1 MPDVEPS
8 AGAEPDPAASGP
20 TSLTLPAVPLRDNVV
35 FPSQLAPL
43 AAGRPRS
50 VAALEAAVNGDGR
63 VVLAIQRDAERDD
76 ASIEDVHAI
85 AVIAHVGAFRRLPGG
100 GAHALV
106 EGKERVRIDAF
117 DASGD
122 AWIATVTPL
131 PPDPVEGTEVDAL
144 FGSVRSLFAEYVNAG
159 AQVGA
164 DTAVAMARA
173 SQPELIADI
182 ASTCPDFGFDDRVA
196 LLQETDTLLRLRK
209 LIPLLA
215 REVEVAQLRSKIH
228 EDVQKTINN
237 SQREH
242 ILREQLRAIRKELSE
257 LDDAGED
264 DEDLS
269 ARVEKAGMP
278 DNVKQRVLKEV
289 HRLEQIPSASPEMG
303 MVRTWVDWLL
313 DLPWIDPPAETL
325 DIERAAAIL
334 DEDHY
339 GLTKVKD
346 RVLEWLAV
354 RDRIRVKGIA
364 EEAAA
369 ETATADAEA
378 GAAVEAARVAAES
391 AHESSSETANSRADT
406 ASESAPAQSEPV
418 DPGEP
423 ENAETNAPH
432 VASQEAGGG
441 AGGSADLPPRAA
453 QDVPRTPSDGESD
466 GAAERRGVPAPTGP
480 AALAPTTK
488 RRTLQT
494 PILCFVGP
502 PGVGKTSL
510 GRSIA
515 RALDRKFVRM
525 SLGGIRDE
533 AEIRGHRRTYIGA
546 LPGRIIQSMR
556 TAGTRNAVIML
567 DEIDKVGADFR
578 GDPSA
583 ALLEVLDPE
592 QNWEFSDHYLEVPY
606 DLSQVLFITTAN
618 IVDTISPPLRD
629 RMEIIRITGYTEQEK
644 VQIAERHLVPRQLD
658 QHSLDVGELE
668 IPHETIVAMLHGYT
682 REAGV
687 RQLDRTIAEVAR
699 KVPRKLAAGAVP
711 PVVITPE
718 DLSDLLGP
726 RRHDYGEAHEQDEIG
741 AVTGV
746 VVSEVGGDIVTVE
759 ALAIETKPDL
769 VLTGQLGSVMEESAR
784 AALSWAKVHAVE
796 YGAPRDFFDT
806 HAIHLHVPAGAIPKD
821 GPSAGVTIATAMVSV
836 ASGRRVRRDLAMTGE
851 ITLRGK
857 VLPIGGVKD
866 KLLAAHRSGLTTFIL
881 PARNMRD
888 LYEIDKEI
896 LDAVEVVP
904 VDNVGEVLV
913 RALVESDVPRRR
925 ERHGAGFVLP
935 ITASDVLGPINA
947 NPA

>member
-1 MPDVEPS
+1 MPEEPPAS
-8 AGAEPDPAASGP
+8 DEPVPAVSGP
-20 TSLTLPAVPLRDNVV
+20 VSLTLPAVPLRDNVV

-63 VVLAIQRDAERDD
+63 VVLAMQRDAERDE
-76 ASIEDVHAI
+76 ASIDDVHTI

-122 AWIATVTPL
+122 AWIATVTPVAL
-131 PPDPVEGTEVDAL
+131 DTVEGTEVDAL
-144 FGSVRSLFAEYVNAG
+144 FGSVRTLFADYVNAG

-182 ASTCPDFGFDDRVA
+182 ASTCPDFSFDDRVA
-196 LLQETDTLLRLRK
+196 LLQETDTIARLRK

-215 REVEVAQLRSKIH
+215 REAEVAQLRTKIH

-242 ILREQLRAIRKELSE
+242 ILREQLRAIRKELTE
-257 LDDAGED
+257 LDDAGQD
-264 DEDLS
+264 DEDLAS
-269 ARVEKAGMP
+269 RVEKAGMP
-278 DNVKQRVLKEV
+278 DNVRTRVLKEV

-313 DLPWIDPPAETL
+313 DLPWSDPPAETL

-339 GLTKVKD
+339 GLTKAKD
-346 RVLEWLAV
+346 RILEWLAV
-354 RDRIRVKGIA
+354 RERIRTKGLA
-364 EEAAA
+364 ELAI
-369 ETATADAEA
+369 ADAA
-378 GAAVEAARVAAES
+378 NES
-391 AHESSSETANSRADT
+391 ARMEAD
-406 ASESAPAQSEPV
+406 AALEPA
-418 DPGEP
+418 D
-423 ENAETNAPH
+423 
-432 VASQEAGGG
+432 QEAGGG
-441 AGGSADLPPRAA
+441 AGGSADVLPGAA
-453 QDVPRTPSDGESD
+453 QDVPRTPSDEESD
-466 GAAERRGVPAPTGP
+466 RAAERRGVPAPTGP
-480 AALAPTTK
+480 AALATAPA

-618 IVDTISPPLRD
+618 IAETISPPLRD

-658 QHSLDVGELE
+658 QHSLDVNELQ

-699 KVPRKLAAGAVP
+699 KVPRKLAAGATP
-711 PVVITPE
+711 PLVITPE

-726 RRHDYGEAHEQDEIG
+726 RRHDYGEAQEQDEVG

-784 AALSWAKVHAVE
+784 AALSWAKVHSVE

-806 HAIHLHVPAGAIPKD
+806 HAIHVHVPAGAIPKD
-821 GPSAGVTIATAMVSV
+821 GPSAGVTMTTAMVSV

-851 ITLRGK
+851 VTLRGK
-857 VLPIGGVKD
+857 VLPIGG
-866 KLLAAHRSGLTTFIL
+866 
-881 PARNMRD
+881 
-888 LYEIDKEI
+888 I
-896 LDAVEVVP
+896 LDSIEVVP
-904 VDNVGEVLV
+904 VDNVGEVLD
-913 RALVESDVPRRR
+913 RALVESDSPRRR
-925 ERHGAGFVLP
+925 ERRGAGFVLP

>member
-1 MPDVEPS
+1 MPEVEPP
-8 AGAEPDPAASGP
+8 APAEPVPASAAP
-20 TSLTLPAVPLRDNVV
+20 VSLTLPAVPLRDNVV

-76 ASIEDVHAI
+76 ASIDDVHTI

-122 AWIATVTPL
+122 AWIATVTPV
-131 PPDPVEGTEVDAL
+131 PHESIEGTEVDAL
-144 FGSVRSLFAEYVNAG
+144 FGSVRTLFAEYVNAG

-196 LLQETDTLLRLRK
+196 LLQQTDTITRLRT

-215 REVEVAQLRSKIH
+215 REVEVAQLRTKIH

-257 LDDAGED
+257 LDDAGEG
-264 DEDLS
+264 DEDLA

-313 DLPWIDPPAETL
+313 DLPWVDPPAETL
-325 DIERAAAIL
+325 DIEAAARIL

-346 RVLEWLAV
+346 RILEWLAV
-354 RDRIRVKGIA
+354 RERIRTKGIA
-364 EEAAA
+364 ELAATEAAKM
-369 ETATADAEA
+369 EA
-378 GAAVEAARVAAES
+378 GAATEAA
-391 AHESSSETANSRADT
+391 D
-406 ASESAPAQSEPV
+406 
-418 DPGEP
+418 
-423 ENAETNAPH
+423 
-432 VASQEAGGG
+432 QEAGGG
-441 AGGSADLPPRAA
+441 AGGSADLLPGAA
-453 QDVPRTPSDGESD
+453 QDGPRTQDDEESD
-466 GAAERRGVPAPTGP
+466 RAAERRGVPAPTGP
-480 AALAPTTK
+480 AALTTAPPK

-618 IVDTISPPLRD
+618 IAETISPPLRD

-658 QHSLDVGELE
+658 QHSLDVNELQ
-668 IPHETIVAMLHGYT
+668 IPRETIVAMLHGYT

-699 KVPRKLAAGAVP
+699 KVPRKLAAGATP
-711 PVVITPE
+711 PVVITPD

-726 RRHDYGEAHEQDEIG
+726 RRHDYGEAQEQDEIG

-746 VVSEVGGDIVTVE
+746 VVSEVGGDIITVE

-806 HAIHLHVPAGAIPKD
+806 HAIHVHVPAGAIPKD
-821 GPSAGVTIATAMVSV
+821 GPSAGVTMATAMVSV
-836 ASGRRVRRDLAMTGE
+836 ASARRVRRDLAMTGE
-851 ITLRGK
+851 VTLRGK

-866 KLLAAHRSGLTTFIL
+866 KLLAAHRSGLKTFIL
-881 PARNMRD
+881 PAKNLRD
-888 LYEIDKEI
+888 LYEVDKEI
-896 LDAVEVVP
+896 LDAIEVVP
-904 VDNVGEVLV
+904 VDNVGEVLD
-913 RALVESDVPRRR
+913 RALVASDAPRRR
-925 ERHGAGFVLP
+925 ERQGAGFVLP
-935 ITASDVLGPINA
+935 ITAADVLGPINA
-947 NPA
+947 GPA

>member
-1 MPDVEPS
+1 MPEVEPPAP
-8 AGAEPDPAASGP
+8 AGPAPAAP
-20 TSLTLPAVPLRDNVV
+20 APASLTLPAVPLRDNVV

-76 ASIEDVHAI
+76 ASIDDVHAI

-106 EGKERVRIDAF
+106 EGKERVRIEAF

-122 AWIATVTPL
+122 AWIATVTPI
-131 PPDPVEGTEVDAL
+131 PVEPVEGTEVDAL
-144 FGSVRSLFAEYVNAG
+144 FGSVRSLFADYVNAG

-196 LLQETDTLLRLRK
+196 LLQETDTIARLRT

-215 REVEVAQLRSKIH
+215 REVEVAQLRTKIH

-242 ILREQLRAIRKELSE
+242 ILREQLRAIRKELTE

-264 DEDLS
+264 DEDLA

-278 DNVKQRVLKEV
+278 ENVKTRVLKEV

-313 DLPWIDPPAETL
+313 DLPWVDPPAETL

-346 RVLEWLAV
+346 RILEWLAV
-354 RDRIRVKGIA
+354 RERIRTKGIA
-364 EEAAA
+364 EEAASA
-369 ETATADAEA
+369 EREALASVEPGTDATEPAADA
-378 GAAVEAARVAAES
+378 
-391 AHESSSETANSRADT
+391 
-406 ASESAPAQSEPV
+406 
-418 DPGEP
+418 
-423 ENAETNAPH
+423 
-432 VASQEAGGG
+432 
-441 AGGSADLPPRAA
+441 
-453 QDVPRTPSDGESD
+453 
-466 GAAERRGVPAPTGP
+466 PAPTGP
-480 AALAPTTK
+480 AALATAPTP

-618 IVDTISPPLRD
+618 IAETISPPLRD

-658 QHSLDVGELE
+658 QHSLDTSELE
-668 IPHETIVAMLHGYT
+668 IPRETIVAMLHGYT

-711 PVVITPE
+711 PVVITPA

-726 RRHDYGEAHEQDEIG
+726 RRHDYGEAQEQDEIG

-746 VVSEVGGDIVTVE
+746 VVSEVGGDIITVE

-806 HAIHLHVPAGAIPKD
+806 HAIHVHVPAGAIPKD
-821 GPSAGVTIATAMVSV
+821 GPSAGVTMATAMVSV
-836 ASGRRVRRDLAMTGE
+836 ASSRRVRRDLAMTGE
-851 ITLRGK
+851 VTLRGK

-866 KLLAAHRSGLTTFIL
+866 KLLAAHRSGLKTFIL
-881 PARNMRD
+881 PAKNVRD
-888 LYEIDKEI
+888 LYEVDKEI
-896 LDAVEVVP
+896 LDAIEVVP
-904 VDNVGEVLV
+904 VDNVGEVLD
-913 RALVESDVPRRR
+913 RALVESDAPRKR
-925 ERHGAGFVLP
+925 ERRGAGFVLP
-935 ITASDVLGPINA
+935 ITSADVIGPINA
-947 NPA
+947 EPA

>member
-1 MPDVEPS
+1 
-8 AGAEPDPAASGP
+8 
-20 TSLTLPAVPLRDNVV
+20 
-35 FPSQLAPL
+35 
-43 AAGRPRS
+43 
-50 VAALEAAVNGDGR
+50 
-63 VVLAIQRDAERDD
+63 
-76 ASIEDVHAI
+76 
-85 AVIAHVGAFRRLPGG
+85 
-100 GAHALV
+100 
-106 EGKERVRIDAF
+106 
-117 DASGD
+117 
-122 AWIATVTPL
+122 
-131 PPDPVEGTEVDAL
+131 
-144 FGSVRSLFAEYVNAG
+144 
-159 AQVGA
+159 
-164 DTAVAMARA
+164 
-173 SQPELIADI
+173 
-182 ASTCPDFGFDDRVA
+182 
-196 LLQETDTLLRLRK
+196 
-209 LIPLLA
+209 
-215 REVEVAQLRSKIH
+215 
-228 EDVQKTINN
+228 
-237 SQREH
+237 
-242 ILREQLRAIRKELSE
+242 
-257 LDDAGED
+257 
-264 DEDLS
+264 
-269 ARVEKAGMP
+269 
-278 DNVKQRVLKEV
+278 
-289 HRLEQIPSASPEMG
+289 
-303 MVRTWVDWLL
+303 
-313 DLPWIDPPAETL
+313 
-325 DIERAAAIL
+325 
-334 DEDHY
+334 
-339 GLTKVKD
+339 
-346 RVLEWLAV
+346 
-354 RDRIRVKGIA
+354 
-364 EEAAA
+364 
-369 ETATADAEA
+369 
-378 GAAVEAARVAAES
+378 
-391 AHESSSETANSRADT
+391 
-406 ASESAPAQSEPV
+406 
-418 DPGEP
+418 
-423 ENAETNAPH
+423 
-432 VASQEAGGG
+432 
-441 AGGSADLPPRAA
+441 
-453 QDVPRTPSDGESD
+453 
-466 GAAERRGVPAPTGP
+466 
-480 AALAPTTK
+480 
-488 RRTLQT
+488 
-494 PILCFVGP
+494 
-502 PGVGKTSL
+502 
-510 GRSIA
+510 
-515 RALDRKFVRM
+515 M

-658 QHSLDVGELE
+658 QHSLDSTELQ

-699 KVPRKLAAGAVP
+699 KVPRKLAGGAIP

-718 DLSDLLGP
+718 ELSDLLGP
-726 RRHDYGEAHEQDEIG
+726 RRHDYGEAQEQDEVG

-806 HAIHLHVPAGAIPKD
+806 HAIHVHVPAGAIPKD
-821 GPSAGVTIATAMVSV
+821 GPSAGVTMATAMVSV

-851 ITLRGK
+851 VTLRGK

-866 KLLAAHRSGLTTFIL
+866 KLLAAHRSGLKTFIL
-881 PARNMRD
+881 PAKNMRD

-896 LDAVEVVP
+896 LEAIEVVP
-904 VDNVGEVLV
+904 VDSVGEVLD

>member
-1 MPDVEPS
+1 MPDVEP
-8 AGAEPDPAASGP
+8 EVPDDPVPAASEP
-20 TSLTLPAVPLRDNVV
+20 VSLTLPAVPLRDNVV

-76 ASIEDVHAI
+76 ASIDDVHTI

-122 AWIATVTPL
+122 AWIAKVTPI
-131 PPDPVEGTEVDAL
+131 PPAPVEGTEVDAL
-144 FGSVRSLFAEYVNAG
+144 FGSVRTLFAEYVNAG

-196 LLQETDTLLRLRK
+196 LLQERDTIARLRK

-215 REVEVAQLRSKIH
+215 REVEVAQLRTKIH

-264 DEDLS
+264 DEDLT

-313 DLPWIDPPAETL
+313 DLPWVDPPAETL

-346 RVLEWLAV
+346 RILEWLAV
-354 RDRIRVKGIA
+354 RERIRFKA
-364 EEAAA
+364 L
-369 ETATADAEA
+369 
-378 GAAVEAARVAAES
+378 
-391 AHESSSETANSRADT
+391 
-406 ASESAPAQSEPV
+406 SESAGPVDAGTPPSPAVGSPVSSDSGADISSPALRPALLPASPPAPESPDEPV
-418 DPGEP
+418 S
-423 ENAETNAPH
+423 AP
-432 VASQEAGGG
+432 
-441 AGGSADLPPRAA
+441 L
-453 QDVPRTPSDGESD
+453 T
-466 GAAERRGVPAPTGP
+466 
-480 AALAPTTK
+480 LAK

-618 IVDTISPPLRD
+618 IVETISPPLRD

-658 QHSLDVGELE
+658 QHSLDANELE
-668 IPHETIVAMLHGYT
+668 IPRETIVAMLHGYT

-699 KVPRKLAAGAVP
+699 KVPRKLAAGATP

-726 RRHDYGEAHEQDEIG
+726 RRHDYGEAQEQDEIG

-746 VVSEVGGDIVTVE
+746 VVSEVGGDIITVE

-806 HAIHLHVPAGAIPKD
+806 HAIHVHVPAGAIPKD
-821 GPSAGVTIATAMVSV
+821 GPSAGVTMATAMVSV
-836 ASGRRVRRDLAMTGE
+836 ASARRVRRDLAMTGE
-851 ITLRGK
+851 VTLRGK

-866 KLLAAHRSGLTTFIL
+866 KLLAAHRSGLKTFIL
-881 PARNMRD
+881 PAKNLRD
-888 LYEIDKEI
+888 LYEIEKEI
-896 LDAVEVVP
+896 LEAIEVVP
-904 VDNVGEVLV
+904 VDNVGEVLD
-913 RALVESDVPRRR
+913 RALVESDAPRRR
-925 ERHGAGFVLP
+925 ERRGAGFVLP
-935 ITASDVLGPINA
+935 ITGADVLGPINA
-947 NPA
+947 GPA

>member
-1 MPDVEPS
+1 MPDVEPDV
-8 AGAEPDPAASGP
+8 PDDPVPAASEP
-20 TSLTLPAVPLRDNVV
+20 VSLTLPAVPLRDNVV

-76 ASIEDVHAI
+76 ASIDDVHTI

-122 AWIATVTPL
+122 AWIATVTPI
-131 PPDPVEGTEVDAL
+131 PPAPVEGTEVDAL
-144 FGSVRSLFAEYVNAG
+144 FGSVRTLFAEYVNAG

-196 LLQETDTLLRLRK
+196 LLQETDTIARLRK

-215 REVEVAQLRSKIH
+215 REVEVAQLRTKIH

-264 DEDLS
+264 DEGLT

-278 DNVKQRVLKEV
+278 DNVKHRVLKEV

-313 DLPWIDPPAETL
+313 DLPWVDPPAETL

-346 RVLEWLAV
+346 RILEWLAV
-354 RDRIRVKGIA
+354 RERIRFKA
-364 EEAAA
+364 L
-369 ETATADAEA
+369 
-378 GAAVEAARVAAES
+378 
-391 AHESSSETANSRADT
+391 
-406 ASESAPAQSEPV
+406 SESAGPVDAGTPPSPAVGSPVSSDSGADISPPALRPALLPASPPAPESPDEPV
-418 DPGEP
+418 S
-423 ENAETNAPH
+423 AP
-432 VASQEAGGG
+432 
-441 AGGSADLPPRAA
+441 L
-453 QDVPRTPSDGESD
+453 T
-466 GAAERRGVPAPTGP
+466 
-480 AALAPTTK
+480 LAK

-618 IVDTISPPLRD
+618 IVETISPPLRD

-658 QHSLDVGELE
+658 QHSLDASELE
-668 IPHETIVAMLHGYT
+668 VPRETIVAMLHGYT

-699 KVPRKLAAGAVP
+699 KVPRKLAAGATP

-726 RRHDYGEAHEQDEIG
+726 RRHDYGEAQEQDEIG

-746 VVSEVGGDIVTVE
+746 VVSEVGGDIITVE

-806 HAIHLHVPAGAIPKD
+806 HAIHVHVPAGAIPKD
-821 GPSAGVTIATAMVSV
+821 GPSAGVTMATAMVSV
-836 ASGRRVRRDLAMTGE
+836 ASARRVRRDLAMTGE
-851 ITLRGK
+851 VTLRGK

-866 KLLAAHRSGLTTFIL
+866 KLLAAHRSGLKTFIL
-881 PARNMRD
+881 PAKNLRD
-888 LYEIDKEI
+888 LYEIEKEI
-896 LDAVEVVP
+896 LDAIEVVP
-904 VDNVGEVLV
+904 VDNVGEVLD
-913 RALVESDVPRRR
+913 RALVESDAPRRR
-925 ERHGAGFVLP
+925 ERRGAGFVLP
-935 ITASDVLGPINA
+935 ITGADVLGPINA
-947 NPA
+947 GPA

>member
-1 MPDVEPS
+1 MVRTPGYARLMSEEQPGPADP
-8 AGAEPDPAASGP
+8 AEPASPAAQ
-20 TSLTLPAVPLRDNVV
+20 LTLPAVPLRDNVV

-50 VAALEAAVNGDGR
+50 VAALEAAVNADGR
-63 VVLAIQRDAERDD
+63 VVLAIQRDAARDE
-76 ASIEDVHAI
+76 ASLDDVHTI

-122 AWIATVTPL
+122 AWIATVTPVAVDA
-131 PPDPVEGTEVDAL
+131 PEGTEVDAL
-144 FGSVRSLFAEYVNAG
+144 AGSVRTLFADYVNAG

-173 SQPELIADI
+173 THPELIADI

-196 LLQETDTLLRLRK
+196 LLQETDPVARLRT

-215 REVEVAQLRSKIH
+215 REGEVAQLRSKIH

-242 ILREQLRAIRKELSE
+242 ILREQLRAIRKELVE
-257 LDDAGED
+257 LEDAGED

-313 DLPWIDPPAETL
+313 DLPWADPPAETL

-346 RVLEWLAV
+346 RILEWLAV
-354 RDRIRVKGIA
+354 RERIRLKYL
-364 EEAAA
+364 
-369 ETATADAEA
+369 
-378 GAAVEAARVAAES
+378 AES
-391 AHESSSETANSRADT
+391 ERAG
-406 ASESAPAQSEPV
+406 PV
-418 DPGEP
+418 DAGTPRRFAVGSPVSSDPGSDISPPALRPALPPASPPAPDSPDEP
-423 ENAETNAPH
+423 EAPLTR
-432 VASQEAGGG
+432 E
-441 AGGSADLPPRAA
+441 
-453 QDVPRTPSDGESD
+453 
-466 GAAERRGVPAPTGP
+466 
-480 AALAPTTK
+480 K

-606 DLSQVLFITTAN
+606 DLSQILFITTAN
-618 IVDTISPPLRD
+618 IAETISPPLRD

-644 VQIAERHLVPRQLD
+644 VQIAERHLVPRQLE
-658 QHSLDVGELE
+658 QHSLEANELQ
-668 IPHETIVAMLHGYT
+668 IPRETVIAMLHGYT

-699 KVPRKLAAGAVP
+699 KVPRKLAAGATP
-711 PVVITPE
+711 PVVITPD

-726 RRHDYGEAHEQDEIG
+726 RRHDYGEAQEQDEVG

-796 YGAPRDFFDT
+796 YGAPRDFFDI
-806 HAIHLHVPAGAIPKD
+806 HAIHVHVPAGAIPKD
-821 GPSAGVTIATAMVSV
+821 GPSAGVTMTTAMVSV
-836 ASGRRVRRDLAMTGE
+836 ATGRRVRRDLAMTGE

-866 KLLAAHRSGLTTFIL
+866 KLLAAHRSGLKTFIL
-881 PARNMRD
+881 PAKNVRD
-888 LYEIDKEI
+888 LFEVDKEI
-896 LDAVEVVP
+896 LETIEIVP
-904 VDNVGEVLV
+904 VENVGEVLD
-913 RALVESDVPRRR
+913 RALVESDSPRRR
-925 ERHGAGFVLP
+925 DRRAAGFVLP
-935 ITASDVLGPINA
+935 ISSSDAIGPINA
-947 NPA
+947 RHA

>member
-1 MPDVEPS
+1 MPEVEPP
-8 AGAEPDPAASGP
+8 APAVPDPAESGP
-20 TSLTLPAVPLRDNVV
+20 VSLTLPAVPLRDNVV

-76 ASIEDVHAI
+76 ASIDDVHTI

-122 AWIATVTPL
+122 AWIATVTPI
-131 PPDPVEGTEVDAL
+131 PVESVEGTEVDAL
-144 FGSVRSLFAEYVNAG
+144 FGSVRTLFADYVNAG

-173 SQPELIADI
+173 SQAELIADI

-196 LLQETDTLLRLRK
+196 LLQETDTIARLRT

-215 REVEVAQLRSKIH
+215 REVEVAQLRTKIH

-242 ILREQLRAIRKELSE
+242 ILREQLRAIRKELTE

-264 DEDLS
+264 DEDLA

-278 DNVKQRVLKEV
+278 DNVKLRVLKEV

-313 DLPWIDPPAETL
+313 DLPWVDPPAETL

-346 RVLEWLAV
+346 RILEWLVV
-354 RDRIRVKGIA
+354 RERIRGKDLA
-364 EEAAA
+364 DFAAA
-369 ETATADAEA
+369 VAAKESARAEADAADETAT
-378 GAAVEAARVAAES
+378 
-391 AHESSSETANSRADT
+391 
-406 ASESAPAQSEPV
+406 
-418 DPGEP
+418 
-423 ENAETNAPH
+423 
-432 VASQEAGGG
+432 QEAGGG
-441 AGGSADLPPRAA
+441 AGGSADVLPGAEN
-453 QDVPRTPSDGESD
+453 DGPRTDDDEESD
-466 GAAERRGVPAPTGP
+466 RAAERRGVPAPTGP
-480 AALAPTTK
+480 AARAPAPSK

-618 IVDTISPPLRD
+618 IAETISPPLRD

-658 QHSLDVGELE
+658 QHSLETDELQ
-668 IPHETIVAMLHGYT
+668 ISRETIVAMLHGYT

-699 KVPRKLAAGAVP
+699 KVPRKLAAGATP

-718 DLSDLLGP
+718 DLTDLLGP
-726 RRHDYGEAHEQDEIG
+726 RRHDYGETQEQDEIG

-806 HAIHLHVPAGAIPKD
+806 HAIHVHVPAGAIPKD
-821 GPSAGVTIATAMVSV
+821 GPSAGVTMATAMVSV

-851 ITLRGK
+851 VTLRGK

-866 KLLAAHRSGLTTFIL
+866 KLLAAHRSGLKTFIL
-881 PARNMRD
+881 PARNVRD
-888 LYEIDKEI
+888 LFEVDKEI
-896 LDAVEVVP
+896 LDAIDVVP
-904 VDNVGEVLV
+904 VDNVGEVLD
-913 RALVESDVPRRR
+913 RALIESDTPRRR
-925 ERHGAGFVLP
+925 ERRGAGFVLP
-935 ITASDVLGPINA
+935 ISGADVLGPINA
-947 NPA
+947 DPA

>member
-1 MPDVEPS
+1 M
-8 AGAEPDPAASGP
+8 
-20 TSLTLPAVPLRDNVV
+20 
-35 FPSQLAPL
+35 
-43 AAGRPRS
+43 
-50 VAALEAAVNGDGR
+50 AALEAAVNGDGR

-76 ASIEDVHAI
+76 ASIDDVHAI

-122 AWIATVTPL
+122 AWVATVTPI
-131 PPDPVEGTEVDAL
+131 PIDTVEGTEVDAL
-144 FGSVRSLFAEYVNAG
+144 FGSVRTLFADYVNAG

-196 LLQETDTLLRLRK
+196 LLQETDAIARLRT

-215 REVEVAQLRSKIH
+215 REVEVAQLRTKIH

-242 ILREQLRAIRKELSE
+242 ILREQLRAIRKELTE

-264 DEDLS
+264 DEDLA

-278 DNVKQRVLKEV
+278 DNVKLRVLKEV

-313 DLPWIDPPAETL
+313 DLPWVDPPAETL

-346 RVLEWLAV
+346 RILEWLAV
-354 RDRIRVKGIA
+354 RERIRTKGIA

-369 ETATADAEA
+369 AETAKAEA
-378 GAAVEAARVAAES
+378 TAAVEAARLVGESANESAKEPAVSGAEIAAAEEDAAS
-391 AHESSSETANSRADT
+391 DGAANAAAEEAPDS
-406 ASESAPAQSEPV
+406 ASEATTERTP
-418 DPGEP
+418 
-423 ENAETNAPH
+423 
-432 VASQEAGGG
+432 QEAGGG
-441 AGGSADLPPRAA
+441 AGGSADPRPGAA
-453 QDVPRTPSDGESD
+453 QDVPRAQDDEESD
-466 GAAERRGVPAPTGP
+466 RAGERRGVPAPTGP
-480 AALAPTTK
+480 AALATAPK
-488 RRTLQT
+488 PRRTLQT

-618 IVDTISPPLRD
+618 IAETISPPLRD

-658 QHSLDVGELE
+658 QHSLDANELE
-668 IPHETIVAMLHGYT
+668 IPRETIIAMLHGYT

-699 KVPRKLAAGAVP
+699 KVPRKLAAGVVP
-711 PVVITPE
+711 PVVITPA
-718 DLSDLLGP
+718 DLSELLGP
-726 RRHDYGEAHEQDEIG
+726 RRHDYGEAQEQDEIG

-746 VVSEVGGDIVTVE
+746 VVSEVGGDIITVE

-806 HAIHLHVPAGAIPKD
+806 HAIHVHVPAGAIPKD
-821 GPSAGVTIATAMVSV
+821 GPSAGVTLATAMVSV
-836 ASGRRVRRDLAMTGE
+836 ASSRRVRRDLAMTGE
-851 ITLRGK
+851 VTLRGK

-866 KLLAAHRSGLTTFIL
+866 KLLAAHRSGLKTFIL
-881 PARNMRD
+881 PAKNVRD
-888 LYEIDKEI
+888 LYEVDKEI
-896 LDAVEVVP
+896 LDAIEIVP
-904 VDNVGEVLV
+904 VDNVSEVLD
-913 RALVESDVPRRR
+913 RALVELDAPRKR
-925 ERHGAGFVLP
+925 ERRGAGFVLP
-935 ITASDVLGPINA
+935 ITSADVIGPINA
-947 NPA
+947 EPA

>member
-1 MPDVEPS
+1 MPDVEPPAE
-8 AGAEPDPAASGP
+8 AGPAPAASAP
-20 TSLTLPAVPLRDNVV
+20 VSLTLPAVPLRDNVV

-76 ASIEDVHAI
+76 ASIDDVHAI

-122 AWIATVTPL
+122 AWIATVTPIPVEL
-131 PPDPVEGTEVDAL
+131 VEGTEVDAL
-144 FGSVRSLFAEYVNAG
+144 FGSVRSLFADYVNAG

-196 LLQETDTLLRLRK
+196 LLQETDTIARLRT

-242 ILREQLRAIRKELSE
+242 ILREQLRAIRKELTE

-264 DEDLS
+264 DEDLA

-278 DNVKQRVLKEV
+278 ENVRQRVLKEV

-313 DLPWIDPPAETL
+313 DLPWVDPPAETL

-346 RVLEWLAV
+346 RILEWLAV
-354 RDRIRVKGIA
+354 RERIRTKGIA
-364 EEAAA
+364 EEAANA
-369 ETATADAEA
+369 EREALASAEPERAASVATAD
-378 GAAVEAARVAAES
+378 
-391 AHESSSETANSRADT
+391 
-406 ASESAPAQSEPV
+406 
-418 DPGEP
+418 
-423 ENAETNAPH
+423 
-432 VASQEAGGG
+432 
-441 AGGSADLPPRAA
+441 
-453 QDVPRTPSDGESD
+453 
-466 GAAERRGVPAPTGP
+466 APTGP
-480 AALAPTTK
+480 AALAIAPK

-618 IVDTISPPLRD
+618 IAETISPPLRD

-658 QHSLDVGELE
+658 QHSLDVTELE
-668 IPHETIVAMLHGYT
+668 IPRETIVAMLHGYT

-711 PVVITPE
+711 PVVISPT

-726 RRHDYGEAHEQDEIG
+726 RRHDYGEAQEQDEIG

-746 VVSEVGGDIVTVE
+746 VVSEVGGDIITVE

-806 HAIHLHVPAGAIPKD
+806 HAIHVHVPAGAIPKD
-821 GPSAGVTIATAMVSV
+821 GPSAGVTMATAMVSV
-836 ASGRRVRRDLAMTGE
+836 ASSRRVRRDLAMTGE
-851 ITLRGK
+851 VTLRGK

-866 KLLAAHRSGLTTFIL
+866 KLLAAHRSGLKTFIL
-881 PARNMRD
+881 PAKNVRD
-888 LYEIDKEI
+888 LYEVDKEI
-896 LDAVEVVP
+896 LDAIEVVP
-904 VDNVGEVLV
+904 VDNVGEVLD
-913 RALVESDVPRRR
+913 RALVESDVPRKR

-935 ITASDVLGPINA
+935 ITSADVVGPINA
-947 NPA
+947 ESA